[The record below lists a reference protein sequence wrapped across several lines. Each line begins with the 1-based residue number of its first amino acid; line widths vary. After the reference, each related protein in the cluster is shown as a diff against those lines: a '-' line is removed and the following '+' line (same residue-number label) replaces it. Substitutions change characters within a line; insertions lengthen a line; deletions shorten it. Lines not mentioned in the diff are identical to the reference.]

1 MDRELYLTIKETV
14 LEKMDSSRELSDAEL
29 MEQIEEELQKTDKNG
44 LLFFDERK
52 TYAKALFDFFSE
64 VWHITGTY

>member
-14 LEKMDSSRELSDAEL
+14 LEKMDSSRELSDADL

-44 LLFFDERK
+44 LLSFEERK
-52 TYAKALFDFFSE
+52 E
-64 VWHITGTY
+64 

>member
-29 MEQIEEELQKTDKNG
+29 MEQIEEELQKTDK
-44 LLFFDERK
+44 EYE
-52 TYAKALFDFFSE
+52 TC
-64 VWHITGTY
+64 ITAHMYNVGRRLNLNKMSK

>member
-44 LLFFDERK
+44 LLSFDERK
-52 TYAKALFDFFSE
+52 TYATQYFDGIFRKY
-64 VWHITGTY
+64 TTKQ

>member
-29 MEQIEEELQKTDKNG
+29 MEQIEEELQKTD
-44 LLFFDERK
+44 
-52 TYAKALFDFFSE
+52 
-64 VWHITGTY
+64 

>member
-29 MEQIEEELQKTDKNG
+29 MEQIEEELQKTDKDD
-44 LLFFDERK
+44 LLSFEERK
-52 TYAKALFDFFSE
+52 TYA
-64 VWHITGTY
+64 IG